1 MILLGG
7 FGLIIFLPTL
17 AMAQSLWTLAM
28 MLFIFGA
35 ALGTIDV
42 SMNLHGAHLEVQ
54 EKRPLMSSFHAQF
67 SIGGL
72 SGAGLMTLLLSIG
85 LSVTMSAIIGS
96 VVTLVAIVPTV
107 KRLLRVSTGPK
118 TAFVWP
124 HGIVLLLGALSAIM
138 FLVEGAV
145 LDWGALLII
154 ERQLADP
161 QSAGIGYILFSAAMV
176 LARLTGDHIIR
187 VLGEFWVL
195 VVGGIMCIIGIAVIL
210 LSSAPLVALTGFL
223 WLGLGAANL
232 VPIFFSAA
240 GRQKVMQPG
249 LAIAAVTTT
258 AYAGVLIG
266 PAMLGFTADL
276 TSLPIAFW
284 LLTLLVAIVPV
295 TAYWVVK
302 N

>member
-1 MILLGG
+1 M
-7 FGLIIFLPTL
+7 
-17 AMAQSLWTLAM
+17 
-28 MLFIFGA
+28 
-35 ALGTIDV
+35 
-42 SMNLHGAHLEVQ
+42 
-54 EKRPLMSSFHAQF
+54 
-67 SIGGL
+67 
-72 SGAGLMTLLLSIG
+72 
-85 LSVTMSAIIGS
+85 
-96 VVTLVAIVPTV
+96 TLVAIVPTV

-118 TAFVWP
+118 SAFVWP

-240 GRQKVMQPG
+240 GRQKVMQPAI
-249 LAIAAVTTT
+249 AIAAVFSHMSFDIFLVGITEFPIF
-258 AYAGVLIG
+258 V
-266 PAMLGFTADL
+266 PFTSKNITFSGHDWIL
-276 TSLPIAFW
+276 FEFISIAIIF
-284 LLTLLVAIVPV
+284 VASIIFFRKQKI
-295 TAYWVVK
+295 K
-302 N
+302 NIN